1 MEDLQMDYYEKVRD
15 MWQQFNVNSI
25 ESLDLALDNFRILF
39 AYHSGKIEND
49 EIEYHD
55 TREIFED
62 GKVTGY
68 SGSTRAIFEQQ
79 NQKLCYDFL
88 KAKIISREPFS
99 LSLILEIH
107 SILTSGTYDERR
119 YIVNDERPGQFKKH
133 DYVTGKNEVGFPPD
147 EVESGLSEIVD
158 ELNNYIGKDIL
169 KAASYFHLRFE
180 HIHPFADGNG
190 RVGRTLLNYYLLTHG
205 EPPTIIYNEDKRQYY
220 EALELY
226 DTKEEILPFY
236 DFLKMQTIKTW
247 QKTFERTDIN
257 TRQKRKSL
265 DQID

>member
-1 MEDLQMDYYEKVRD
+1 MSHYELIRE
-15 MWQQFNVNSI
+15 MWRQYNINST
-25 ESLDLALDNFRILF
+25 ESLDLTLDNFKILF
-39 AYHSGKIEND
+39 AYNSGKIEND
-49 EIEYHD
+49 EIEYRD
-55 TREIFED
+55 TRDIFED
-62 GKVTGY
+62 DKVTGY
-68 SGSTRAIFEQQ
+68 SGSTRTIFEQQ

-88 KAKIISREPFS
+88 KAKVISREPFS
-99 LSLILEIH
+99 LSLIMEIH
-107 SILTSGTYDERR
+107 SILTAGTYDERL

-133 DYVTGKNEVGFPPD
+133 DYVTGKNEVGFPPE
-147 EVESGLSEIVD
+147 EVERGLSEIVD

-220 EALELY
+220 EALEQY

-247 QKTFERTDIN
+247 QKTLDRTNGSIRQ
-257 TRQKRKSL
+257 TRISL
-265 DQID
+265 NQIE